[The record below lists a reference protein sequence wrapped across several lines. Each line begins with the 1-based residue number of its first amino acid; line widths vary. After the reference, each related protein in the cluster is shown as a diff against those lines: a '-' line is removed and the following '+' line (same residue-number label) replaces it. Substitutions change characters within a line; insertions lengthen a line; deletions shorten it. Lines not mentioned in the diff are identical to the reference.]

1 MVDWHLIKE
10 MKPPTS
16 QEEWE
21 AEFQKYQQ
29 FPEFKM

>member
-1 MVDWHLIKE
+1 MVDWHLVKE
-10 MKPPTS
+10 MKPPQT
-16 QEEWE
+16 QQEWE